1 MKTIIFVPRKTFDF
15 ITFALETKIMIFF
28 IFVWGR
34 IITRNKNLVPSN
46 KSKAYSPC
54 VQNKNYDFHSFCWR
68 TKLVISMI
76 CVIETKFTKCLFGG
90 CYLLVILLYSLQT
103 TKNSYNYDCLSNLDR
118 CETHKKILR

>member
-1 MKTIIFVPRKTFDF
+1 MKTIIFVPRTTFDL
-15 ITFALETKIMIFF
+15 ITFTLETKTMIFF

-76 CVIETKFTKCLFGG
+76 CVIETKFYKMFVWGMLSIGNF
-90 CYLLVILLYSLQT
+90 VIQFANNKEFLQ
-103 TKNSYNYDCLSNLDR
+103 L
-118 CETHKKILR
+118 